1 MLLAG
6 IFSGKKCALNQN
18 SINKQ
23 LSVFV
28 RRSHP
33 KVKCPPIVGHS
44 TNREAHMPKYTR
56 ELKLFISKQG
66 SEGKSSRDLAKQFD
80 INSRL
85 IRYWVTVYEIH
96 GEQSFLPEPQSKYAS
111 YRLNALK
118 LMWTNGWSINQT
130 SAILNLS
137 SSSAVSRWLQRFNEN
152 GIRGLKGKTIEN
164 SPMTSSS
171 NTTNKSDDEMSKEE
185 LKEELAYLR
194 AEMAVLKKYEE
205 LEQKKREQTK
215 KKRRLF

>member
-1 MLLAG
+1 MA
-6 IFSGKKCALNQN
+6 
-18 SINKQ
+18 
-23 LSVFV
+23 
-28 RRSHP
+28 
-33 KVKCPPIVGHS
+33 
-44 TNREAHMPKYTR
+44 KYTR

-66 SEGKSSRDLAKQFD
+66 IEGKSSRDLGKQFA

-85 IRYWVTVYEIH
+85 IRYWIQVFKFH
-96 GEQSFLPEPQSKYAS
+96 GEQSFLPEPQSKYQA

-137 SSSAVSRWLQRFNEN
+137 SPSAVSRWLQRFNEY
-152 GIRGLKGKTIEN
+152 GHSGLKGQQIEKASMA
-164 SPMTSSS
+164 SPS
-171 NTTNKSDDEMSKEE
+171 NTNQKPDDEMTKEE

-205 LEQKKREQTK
+205 LKQKKRQQTK
-215 KKRRLF
+215 KKR